1 MDYGTP
7 ITIKIIYGLLAG
19 LMILGGFAAYN
30 EYTKSNIISDQKTV
44 ATMAVDNAM
53 MTLENPITDNTNDYF
68 VVTNDDKA
76 FYITVVGQEGQ
87 YSPTVQE
94 IDEEN
99 NQLNEMLKTTM
110 ERANKPE
117 PRNNT
122 TIIPMP
128 IPMK

>member
-7 ITIKIIYGLLAG
+7 ITIKIIYGLLAC
-19 LMILGGFAAYN
+19 LMVLGGFAAYK
-30 EYTKSNIISDQKTV
+30 EYTATNIISDQKTV
-44 ATMAVDNAM
+44 ATMAIDNAM
-53 MTLENPITDNTNDYF
+53 MTLENPVTDNTNDYF

-94 IDEEN
+94 IDEDN

-117 PRNNT
+117 PRTST

-128 IPMK
+128 IPMN